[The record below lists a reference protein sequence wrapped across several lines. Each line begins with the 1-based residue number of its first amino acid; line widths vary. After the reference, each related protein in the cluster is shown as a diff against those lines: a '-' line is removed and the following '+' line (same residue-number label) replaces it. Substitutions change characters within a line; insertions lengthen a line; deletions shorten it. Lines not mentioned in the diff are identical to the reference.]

1 MTHELP
7 HDPPVDEGIRPAA
20 QLTGRR
26 PSRRLLFAYSCAIAA
41 LTIAIDVI
49 SKQLTLHSLDTDT
62 RIPLLGDL
70 LGLQVAFNTGAAFS
84 IGSQLTPLITLL
96 GIVASV
102 LLVRAALR
110 TKRRV
115 TAAAVGLI
123 LGGAIGNLVDR
134 IFAPPGFGSGAVTD
148 FLAYGDLFIG
158 NLADVAIG
166 AGIVL
171 YLLGAWRIR
180 ATSRASPPT
189 ADGSAAA
196 TPPEGPNPDTAA
208 ARLERTHP

>member
-7 HDPPVDEGIRPAA
+7 QDPPVDEGARPAA
-20 QLTGRR
+20 RPTGRR
-26 PSRRLLFAYSCAIAA
+26 PARRLLFAYSCAIAA

-49 SKQLTLHSLDTDT
+49 SKQLALHSLDTET

-70 LGLQVAFNTGAAFS
+70 LGLQLAFNTGAAFS
-84 IGSQLTPLITLL
+84 IGSQLTPFITLL

-110 TKRRV
+110 TKRRIY
-115 TAAAVGLI
+115 AAAVGLI

-148 FLAYGDLFIG
+148 FLAYGELFIG

-171 YLLGAWRIR
+171 YLFGAWRIR
-180 ATSRASPPT
+180 ASSRTSPAT

-196 TPPEGPNPDTAA
+196 TAPEEPNPDTAT